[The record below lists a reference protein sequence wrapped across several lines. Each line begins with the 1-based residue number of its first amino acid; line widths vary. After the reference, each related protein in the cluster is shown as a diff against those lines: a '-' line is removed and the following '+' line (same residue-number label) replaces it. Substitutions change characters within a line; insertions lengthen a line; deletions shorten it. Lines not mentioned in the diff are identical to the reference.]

1 MSNFSVEI
9 SCPLN
14 EPLSTD
20 DGADSAPPFSPGM
33 QLKIAKDG
41 SAVWY
46 LPSVT
51 KTKFDFPRAKEGGP
65 QSLDFAVG
73 DRHPGK
79 PRRLDKYL
87 LERFPGYSR
96 SFLQKMIKDL
106 RVLIDGHPVKA
117 SWHVTAGEQVSVIL
131 YPGGAKVA
139 EDIPFKVVFED
150 AYILALI
157 KPAGVLVHPARG
169 HKTGTLYNGLL
180 HYFKDKR
187 AADPSFHI
195 GTVHRL
201 DEQTSGIMIYALCP
215 KAHGE
220 LTRQFENRL
229 VRKTYLCLA
238 HGRVAFDEK
247 TITAA
252 LGTDPENQY
261 RVAVDGIGARAAETK
276 YIKLAESK
284 CGEFTL
290 LRAFPHTGRT
300 HQIRIHAAALG
311 HPLAGDPLYGGV
323 KEHSSFGEIVTRV
336 CLHAETLAIQHPS
349 TGEPML
355 LTAPL
360 PEDFVAILEK
370 VGIDAGRL
378 EMRIS

>member
-1 MSNFSVEI
+1 M
-9 SCPLN
+9 N
-14 EPLSTD
+14 EPE
-20 DGADSAPPFSPGM
+20 SAVDAIEPPAAFEPGM

-41 SAVWY
+41 SSAWCR
-46 LPSVT
+46 STVT

-65 QSLDFAVG
+65 QTLEFDIG

-87 LERFPGYSR
+87 IERFPGYSR

-117 SWHVTAGEQVSVIL
+117 SWHVREGEHVSVIM

-139 EDIPFKVVFED
+139 EDIPFEIVYED
-150 AYILALI
+150 KYILALI

-180 HYFKDKR
+180 HHYR
-187 AADPSFHI
+187 EQRGRDPSFHI

-220 LTRQFENRL
+220 LTRQFENRN

-238 HGRVAFDEK
+238 HGRTSFDET
-247 TITAA
+247 TITAP
-252 LGTDPENQY
+252 LGTDPQNMY
-261 RVAVDGIGARAAETK
+261 RVAVDGINAKAAETK
-276 YIKLAESK
+276 YVKLAEST

-300 HQIRIHAAALG
+300 HQIRIHASALG
-311 HPLAGDPLYGGV
+311 HPLAGDPLYGGL
-323 KEHSSFGEIVTRV
+323 KEHASFGGISTRV
-336 CLHAETLAIQHPS
+336 CLHAETLAIQHPV
-349 TGEPML
+349 TGEAML

-360 PEDFVAILEK
+360 PPDFVAILEK
-370 VGIDAGRL
+370 VGIDSARMVKRV
-378 EMRIS
+378 EMAELIP